1 MKYWGLSLA
10 VVTAAVGAY
19 AADVEPLPEPIV
31 SLAQI
36 ESIAQATQKQFWML
50 VPPMEDPLYIH
61 PDSTVRA
68 VDWKAFKNKT
78 LTSQM
83 VAEMESVNSSMYP
96 IYRTTLVEA
105 RTGELLWYNSLDQL
119 VWQTPAPLDYN
130 EYLFA
135 FEHWNVDSIEMLG
148 TQDLLWARSSNVGL
162 EILLLPESF
171 MASYEEDVALEM
183 QALALAEP
191 MGMAMM
197 SMPQTVTNL
206 MMGIGTTESNEVE
219 VGVFFPTG
227 YTNPVDVF
235 ACTSLVDWDWS
246 GFTNISSAGISNFT
260 WVASEASNF
269 STRFWVAAR
278 SDVDS
283 DGDGL
288 SDSHEKYLY
297 QTDPQSSDTDGD
309 GISDFDEV
317 QAGTNPL
324 YADSDGDGMGD
335 LAEANLAVSVAAN
348 GNGGVLVV
356 VPQTGW
362 YHATDPNLNLVYLG
376 E

>member
-1 MKYWGLSLA
+1 MKTIIVAL
-10 VVTAAVGAY
+10 VTAM
-19 AADVEPLPEPIV
+19 AAIGVDAAETIV
-31 SLAQI
+31 SPSQI
-36 ESIAQATQKQFWML
+36 EEIARATQRQFWML
-50 VPPMEDPLYIH
+50 VPPAGNDPLYIH

-83 VAEMESVNSSMYP
+83 TAEMKTVNSSMYP

-119 VWQTPAPLDYN
+119 VWQTPAPFDYN
-130 EYLFA
+130 PYLFA
-135 FEHWNVDSIEMLG
+135 FEHWNVDSAEALG
-148 TQDLLWARSSNVGL
+148 IQELLWGRSSNVGL
-162 EILLLPESF
+162 EILLLPEAF
-171 MASYEEDVALEM
+171 MASYEEDVALEA
-183 QALALAEP
+183 QSLAFAEP
-191 MGMAMM
+191 MAMM
-197 SMPQTVTNL
+197 SMPQIVTNL

-219 VGVFFPTG
+219 VGVFFPAG

-235 ACTSLVDWDWS
+235 ACSSLVDWDWS
-246 GFTNISSAGISNFT
+246 VFTNVSSVGISNFT
-260 WVASEASNF
+260 WVATEATNF

-356 VPQTGW
+356 VPETGW
-362 YHATDPNLNLVYLG
+362 YHAITPSLELVYLG